1 MRRIDH
7 KTGVRVNR
15 LFEGFLT
22 EILGASA
29 GGFLPQRSRFSGGFC
44 PVFVD

>member
-22 EILGASA
+22 ES
-29 GGFLPQRSRFSGGFC
+29 SKV
-44 PVFVD
+44 PVGRDFDGRAFGL